1 MPDNHETTNT
11 PNSLRGVGPYGPNG
25 PEAEFRIPNSKKFDP
40 ITLEILWRRL
50 VSIVDEAD
58 ASVARTAFSSLLR
71 DAHDYTCMFTDSRG
85 QELVQGTFCTPGQ
98 AGAMALGVKTLIN
111 SIALDNYQPG
121 DVFIVND
128 PWLLAG
134 HLNDVCVMT
143 PIFYRERPV
152 AFTACVFHHSDIG
165 GRVASDNRQ
174 VYEEGIFI
182 PPLKL
187 YEAGVLNESVLELIR
202 WNVRTPEEVTGDI
215 RSQVAANHVCAQKVI
230 EMLEDE
236 GLNTLDD
243 LADEI
248 IDRTEKSMRAAISK
262 IPNGVYPY
270 EGIIEGAGKWDDIAI
285 KVTVA
290 VKDSDIHIDFD
301 GTSSQ
306 VDWGGNVVYNFTYAY
321 VFMAVKSAFD
331 PDIPINEGA
340 IRPVKMTA
348 PEGTV
353 VNCKF
358 PAAVAARMQIGHFMT
373 EMVFKALAAATPD
386 NIIAESGGTPAQT
399 NIFYGKRYNAA
410 PWLTM
415 IIRGG
420 GLGAGSRMDGHHCAI
435 FPANGANTPVEIFE
449 SDTPLIVEERSLV
462 CDSGGPGKMRG
473 GLGRKMTIRV
483 PDDDYAPQG
492 PTSIAV
498 QAGRYKYPPRGL
510 FGAGPGFG
518 ARFLVNEQPGDPSG
532 LTLCLPGDVI
542 LFDSAG
548 GGGYGDPLQRDPQAV
563 AADVVNGYVS
573 IEKAREDYGV
583 VIDPATLRVD
593 AAETEKLRTERY
605 SKIEDCRL
613 KI

>member
-1 MPDNHETTNT
+1 M
-11 PNSLRGVGPYGPNG
+11 PNS
-25 PEAEFRIPNSKKFDP
+25 KFDP

-50 VSIVDEAD
+50 ISIVDEAD

-98 AGAMALGVKTLIN
+98 AGAMALGVKQTIN
-111 SIALDNYQPG
+111 SIPLHAYRPG
-121 DVFIVND
+121 DVLIVND

-134 HLNDVCVMT
+134 HLNDVCVLS
-143 PIFYRERPV
+143 PIFYKDRPV

-182 PPLKL
+182 PPIKL
-187 YEAGVLNESVLELIR
+187 YDAGVFNEDVMKIIR

-236 GLNTLDD
+236 GLDNLDA

-248 IDRTEKSMRAAISK
+248 IDRTEISMRNAISK
-262 IPNGVYPY
+262 IPNGRYPY
-270 EGIIEGAGKWDDIAI
+270 EGVIEGAGKRKDIHI
-285 KVTVA
+285 KLTVE
-290 VKDSDIHIDFD
+290 VSGSDIHVDFN
-301 GTSSQ
+301 GTSPQ

-321 VFMAVKSAFD
+321 VFMAIKSAFD

-348 PEGTV
+348 PEGSV

-373 EMVFKALAAATPD
+373 EMVFKALANATPD

-399 NIFYGKRYNAA
+399 NIFYGKRFNGK

-420 GLGAGSRMDGHHCAI
+420 GLGASRRMDGHHCAI

-449 SDTPLIVEERSLV
+449 SDTPLIVEERSLI

-473 GLGRKMTIRV
+473 GLGRKMVIRV
-483 PDDDYAPQG
+483 PDDEYAPEG
-492 PTSIAV
+492 PISIAV
-498 QAGRYKYPPRGL
+498 QAGRFKYPPQGL
-510 FGAGPGFG
+510 FKAGAGAK
-518 ARFLVNEQPGDPSG
+518 ARYLINGQPADPSG
-532 LTLCLPGDVI
+532 LTLCQKGDVI
-542 LFDSAG
+542 QFSSAG
-548 GGGYGDPLQRDPQAV
+548 GGGYGDALERDPEAIEQ
-563 AADVVNGYVS
+563 DVCYGYVS
-573 IEKAREDYGV
+573 TDRAREDYGV
-583 VIDPATLRVD
+583 AIDPVTL
-593 AAETEKLRTERY
+593 KLDLRATERIRAEKR
-605 SKIEDCRL
+605 SAHG
-613 KI
+613 